1 MSSNS
6 PPIDWTPMMIGL
18 AAGVLSR
25 MLSLKSGRRD
35 YPGYPSGYV
44 IQVAM
49 ALIAAL
55 IGAAIVTSLVAKQ
68 LTAATFLTLAATQFY
83 NLRQAE
89 RNTLDKEEQLILVPR
104 GPSYIEGI
112 ARTYEA
118 RAFLAMLVALAVSG
132 LTAWAGVVPGVLGGL
147 GILVLSQQMMAGAV
161 VGDVIDVTPG
171 TIRFTK
177 ESLLYV
183 DDVMLME
190 IGLPHSRQRW
200 MAEGYGVILSP
211 KGPRGQAVL
220 WNLAQRQAI
229 THEAVTAVGVQ
240 KDVGYPEQGAL
251 TRMEL
256 PNATGRAALGVIPV
270 DRDMAKLVKAIRQT
284 PLLESGKWNRIS
296 SPVLVQGPMGGAG
309 S

>member
-1 MSSNS
+1 MGGSSV
-6 PPIDWTPMMIGL
+6 PINWTPMILGL

-25 MLSLKSGRRD
+25 LLSLKSGRRD

-44 IQVAM
+44 IQLAM

-55 IGAAIVTSLVAKQ
+55 IGSAIVTALVAKQ

-83 NLRQAE
+83 NMRQSE
-89 RNTLDKEEQLILVPR
+89 RKTLEQEEKLILVPR

-118 RAFLAMLVALAVSG
+118 RNFLAMLVALAVSG
-132 LTAWAGVVPGVLGGL
+132 LTALGGPVAGILAGVAVTVLA
-147 GILVLSQQMMAGAV
+147 QQMMAGGV
-161 VGDVIDVTPG
+161 VGDVIDVNPG
-171 TIRFTK
+171 VIRFTK

-190 IGLPHSRQRW
+190 VGLPHSRQRW
-200 MAEGYGVILSP
+200 LAEGYGIILTP

-220 WNLAQRQAI
+220 WNIAQRQAI
-229 THEAVTAVGVQ
+229 THEAATAVGVQ
-240 KDVGYPEQGAL
+240 KDMGYPEQGAL

-256 PNATGRAALGVIPV
+256 PNATGRAALGLIPV
-270 DRDMAKLVKAIRQT
+270 DRDLQKLVKAIRQT
-284 PLLESGKWNRIS
+284 PLLESGKWNRIA
-296 SPVLVQGPMGGAG
+296 SPILMEGPMKE
-309 S
+309 

>member
-1 MSSNS
+1 VGGSSV
-6 PPIDWTPMMIGL
+6 PINWTPMILGL

-25 MLSLKSGRRD
+25 LLSLKSGRRD

-44 IQVAM
+44 IQLAM

-55 IGAAIVTSLVAKQ
+55 IGSAIVTALVAKQ

-83 NLRQAE
+83 NMRQSE
-89 RNTLDKEEQLILVPR
+89 RKTLEQEEKLILVPR

-118 RAFLAMLVALAVSG
+118 RNFLAMLVALAVSG
-132 LTAWAGVVPGVLGGL
+132 LTALGGPVAGILAGVAVTVLA
-147 GILVLSQQMMAGAV
+147 QQMMAGGV
-161 VGDVIDVTPG
+161 VGDVIDVNPG
-171 TIRFTK
+171 VIRFTK

-190 IGLPHSRQRW
+190 VGLPHSRQRW
-200 MAEGYGVILSP
+200 LAEGYGIILTP

-220 WNLAQRQAI
+220 WNIAQRQAI
-229 THEAVTAVGVQ
+229 THEAATAVGVQ
-240 KDVGYPEQGAL
+240 KDMGYPEQGAL

-256 PNATGRAALGVIPV
+256 PNATGRAALGLIPV
-270 DRDMAKLVKAIRQT
+270 DRDLQKLVKAIRQT
-284 PLLESGKWNRIS
+284 PLLESGKWNRIA
-296 SPVLVQGPMGGAG
+296 SPILMEGPMKE
-309 S
+309 

>member
-1 MSSNS
+1 V
-6 PPIDWTPMMIGL
+6 PINWTPMILGL

-25 MLSLKSGRRD
+25 LLSLKSGRRD

-44 IQVAM
+44 IQLAM

-55 IGAAIVTSLVAKQ
+55 IGSAIVTALVAKQ

-83 NLRQAE
+83 NMRQSE
-89 RNTLDKEEQLILVPR
+89 RKTLEQEEKLILVPR

-118 RAFLAMLVALAVSG
+118 RNFLAMLVALAVSG
-132 LTAWAGVVPGVLGGL
+132 LTALGGPVAGILAGVAVTVLA
-147 GILVLSQQMMAGAV
+147 QQMMAGGV
-161 VGDVIDVTPG
+161 VGDVIDVNPG
-171 TIRFTK
+171 VIRFTK

-190 IGLPHSRQRW
+190 VGLPHSRQRW
-200 MAEGYGVILSP
+200 LAEGYGIILTP

-220 WNLAQRQAI
+220 WNIAQRQAI
-229 THEAVTAVGVQ
+229 THEAATAVGVQ
-240 KDVGYPEQGAL
+240 KDMGYPEQGAL

-256 PNATGRAALGVIPV
+256 PNATGRAALGLIPV
-270 DRDMAKLVKAIRQT
+270 DRDLQKLVKAIRQT
-284 PLLESGKWNRIS
+284 PLLESGKWNRIA
-296 SPVLVQGPMGGAG
+296 SPILMEGPMKE
-309 S
+309 

>member
-1 MSSNS
+1 
-6 PPIDWTPMMIGL
+6 MMLGL

-25 MLSLKSGRRD
+25 LLSLRSGRRD

-44 IQVAM
+44 IQLAM

-55 IGAAIVTSLVAKQ
+55 IGSAIVTALVAKQ

-83 NLRQAE
+83 NMRQSE
-89 RNTLDKEEQLILVPR
+89 RKTLEQEEKLILVPR

-118 RAFLAMLVALAVSG
+118 RNFLAMLVALAVSG
-132 LTAWAGVVPGVLGGL
+132 LAALAGPVAGVLAGVGVT
-147 GILVLSQQMMAGAV
+147 VLAQQMMAGGV
-161 VGDVIDVTPG
+161 VGDVIDVRPG
-171 TIRFTK
+171 VIRFTK

-190 IGLPHSRQRW
+190 VGLPHSRQRW
-200 MAEGYGVILSP
+200 LAEGYGIVLTP

-220 WNLAQRQAI
+220 WNIAQRQAI
-229 THEAVTAVGVQ
+229 THEAATAVGVQ
-240 KDVGYPEQGAL
+240 KDMGYPEQGAL

-256 PNATGRAALGVIPV
+256 PNSTGRAALGLIPV
-270 DRDMAKLVKAIRQT
+270 DRDLQKLVKAIRQT
-284 PLLESGKWNRIS
+284 PLLESGKWNRIA
-296 SPVLVQGPMGGAG
+296 SPILMEGPMKE
-309 S
+309 

>member
-1 MSSNS
+1 M
-6 PPIDWTPMMIGL
+6 PINWTPMILGL

-25 MLSLKSGRRD
+25 LLSLKSGRRD

-44 IQVAM
+44 IQLAM

-55 IGAAIVTSLVAKQ
+55 IGSAIVTALVAKQ

-83 NLRQAE
+83 NMRQSE
-89 RNTLDKEEQLILVPR
+89 RKTLEQEEKLILVPR

-118 RAFLAMLVALAVSG
+118 RNFLAMLVALAVSG
-132 LTAWAGVVPGVLGGL
+132 LTALGGPVAGILAGVAVTVLA
-147 GILVLSQQMMAGAV
+147 QQMMAGGV
-161 VGDVIDVTPG
+161 VGDVIDVNPG
-171 TIRFTK
+171 VIRFTK

-190 IGLPHSRQRW
+190 VGLPHSRQRW
-200 MAEGYGVILSP
+200 LAEGYGIILTP

-220 WNLAQRQAI
+220 WNIAQRQAI
-229 THEAVTAVGVQ
+229 THEAATAVGVQ
-240 KDVGYPEQGAL
+240 KDMGYPEQGAL

-256 PNATGRAALGVIPV
+256 PNATGRAALGLIPV
-270 DRDMAKLVKAIRQT
+270 DRDLQKLVKAIRQT
-284 PLLESGKWNRIS
+284 PLLESGKWNRIA
-296 SPVLVQGPMGGAG
+296 SPILMEGPMKE
-309 S
+309 

>member
-1 MSSNS
+1 VGGSSV
-6 PPIDWTPMMIGL
+6 PINWTPMILGL

-25 MLSLKSGRRD
+25 LLSLKSGRRD

-44 IQVAM
+44 IQLAM

-55 IGAAIVTSLVAKQ
+55 IGSAIVTALVAKQ

-83 NLRQAE
+83 NMRQSE
-89 RNTLDKEEQLILVPR
+89 RKTLEQEEKLILVPR

-118 RAFLAMLVALAVSG
+118 RNFLAMLVALAVSG
-132 LTAWAGVVPGVLGGL
+132 LTALGGPVAGILAGVAVTVLA
-147 GILVLSQQMMAGAV
+147 QQMMAGGV
-161 VGDVIDVTPG
+161 VGDVIDVNPG
-171 TIRFTK
+171 VIRFTK

-190 IGLPHSRQRW
+190 VGLPHSRQRW
-200 MAEGYGVILSP
+200 LAEGYGIILTP

-220 WNLAQRQAI
+220 WNIAQRQAI
-229 THEAVTAVGVQ
+229 THEAATAVGVQ
-240 KDVGYPEQGAL
+240 KDMGYPEQGAL

-256 PNATGRAALGVIPV
+256 PNATGRAALGLIPV
-270 DRDMAKLVKAIRQT
+270 DRDLQKLVKAIRQT
-284 PLLESGKWNRIS
+284 PLLESGKWNRIA
-296 SPVLVQGPMGGAG
+296 SPLLMEGPMKE
-309 S
+309 

>member
-1 MSSNS
+1 MGSSS
-6 PPIDWTPMMIGL
+6 APIDWAPMIVGM
-18 AAGVLSR
+18 AAGMLSR
-25 MLSLKSGRRD
+25 LLSLKSGRRD

-44 IQVAM
+44 IQLAM
-49 ALIAAL
+49 AMIAAL
-55 IGAAIVTSLVAKQ
+55 IGSAIVTSLMAKQ

-83 NLRQAE
+83 NMRQSE
-89 RNTLDKEEQLILVPR
+89 RSTLEKEEKLILEPR
-104 GPSYIEGI
+104 GPAYIEGI

-118 RAFLAMLVALAVSG
+118 RAFLAMLVALVVTG
-132 LTAWAGVVPGVLGGL
+132 LTAWAGLVPGVLGGL
-147 GILVLSQQMMAGAV
+147 AILVLAQEMMAGGV
-161 VGDVIDVTPG
+161 VGDVIDVSPG

-200 MAEGYGVILSP
+200 TAEGYGVILTP

-220 WNLAQRQAI
+220 WNLSQRQAI
-229 THEAVTAVGVQ
+229 THEAVTAVGMQ

-256 PNATGRAALGVIPV
+256 PNSTGRAALGVIPV

-284 PLLESGKWNRIS
+284 PLLESGKWNRMS
-296 SPVLVQGPMGGAG
+296 SPILTQGPMGD
-309 S
+309 